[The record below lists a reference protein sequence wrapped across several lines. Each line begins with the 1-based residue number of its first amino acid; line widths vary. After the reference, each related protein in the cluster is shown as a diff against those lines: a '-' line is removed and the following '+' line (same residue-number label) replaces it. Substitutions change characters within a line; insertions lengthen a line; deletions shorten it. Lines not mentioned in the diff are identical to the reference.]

1 MEAIILAGGFGTR
14 LQSRLNGIPKPMV
27 QVAGRPFLEIL
38 VDRLVDSGFDRVIL
52 SVGHLA
58 NVIQDHFGSAW
69 RGIPVEYVVEDEP
82 LGTGGAI
89 RKSMER
95 ISASSAF
102 VLNGD
107 TWLDVDPGAMNELH
121 QRSQASI
128 TLAVSHVADMAR
140 FGGVELRDGRV
151 VSFIEKGRE
160 GAGWINGGVYILS
173 SGFPWPEGLPARFS
187 FETDV
192 LLPLLPSLN
201 HAVYLSE
208 GRFVDIGVPEDL
220 DRAQGESLGR

>member
-1 MEAIILAGGFGTR
+1 
-14 LQSRLNGIPKPMV
+14 MV

-38 VDRLVDSGFDRVIL
+38 VDRLVDSGFERVIL

-58 NVIQDHFGSAW
+58 NVIQHHFGNAW
-69 RGIPVEYVVEDEP
+69 RAVPVEYVVEDEP

-89 RKSMER
+89 RKAIER
-95 ISASSAF
+95 ISAPSAF
-102 VLNGD
+102 VFNGD
-107 TWLDVDPGAMNELH
+107 TWLDVDCDAMCELH

-128 TLAVSHVADMAR
+128 TLALTYVTDMAR
-140 FGGVELRDGRV
+140 FGGVELRDGKV

-173 SGFPWPEGLPARFS
+173 KDFPWPEDLPSRFS

-192 LLPLLPSLN
+192 LLPRLPSLG
-201 HAVYLSE
+201 HSVYFST
-208 GRFVDIGVPEDL
+208 GKFTDIGVPEDL
-220 DRAQGESLGR
+220 DRAQGEF